1 MVERILFE
9 LCSFLTSHASLHLR
23 LITVIAKKFCLR
35 CRLILLRAADMKC
48 ATVFVLVCIAFVSPA
63 LAVLRP
69 LFPAK
74 PAPPFS
80 GELTAIGND
89 SFRSFP
95 GEVLTTA
102 PR

>member
-1 MVERILFE
+1 MERIFLE
-9 LCSFLTSHASLHLR
+9 LCRSLANHVDRAFALNYR
-23 LITVIAKKFCLR
+23 DREKICLR

-48 ATVFVLVCIAFVSPA
+48 ATVFVLVCIAFVTPA
-63 LAVLRP
+63 FAVLRP

-89 SFRSFP
+89 SFRSSP
-95 GEVLTTA
+95 GEGLTTA